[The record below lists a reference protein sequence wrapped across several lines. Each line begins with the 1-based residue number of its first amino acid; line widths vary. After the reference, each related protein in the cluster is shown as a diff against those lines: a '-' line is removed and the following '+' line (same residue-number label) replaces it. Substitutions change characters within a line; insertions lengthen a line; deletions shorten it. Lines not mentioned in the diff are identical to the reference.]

1 MADDFQLK
9 KLLQMD
15 KAYFNSR
22 IWPHMFYMSDKDLWR
37 WKMNVA
43 RAMGN
48 SRDPEYIPELLAAF
62 RSNYDER
69 VLGMLAWAIG
79 RIGGSKA
86 KAILNDILPESNALV
101 QKEIVFALDN
111 F

>member
-1 MADDFQLK
+1 
-9 KLLQMD
+9 
-15 KAYFNSR
+15 
-22 IWPHMFYMSDKDLWR
+22 
-37 WKMNVA
+37 MNVA

-48 SRDPEYIPELLAAF
+48 SREPEYIPELLTAF
-62 RSNYDER
+62 RSNDDER

-79 RIGGSKA
+79 RIGGPKA
-86 KAILNDILPESNALV
+86 KAVLNGILPGSNGLV